1 MTGPLLFCALVGLGT
16 LIAFVGLWRTIKSL
30 DPVEARTKEYAPG
43 SEIPSG
49 GEARLAQRTI
59 RSRLN
64 RLLSGLSLGR
74 RLATALVQ
82 ADVPLTAAEFA
93 VVILGA
99 SALGFLLGTWR
110 VGAIL
115 GLALAAV
122 MGGLPVVYLRMMRSR
137 RQRAFSAQ
145 LPDVLTML
153 VGALRA
159 GYGVNQALQT
169 LVDQFRPPASKEFA
183 RVVRAVG
190 LGLTVQQALTDMV
203 ARVGTDETEL
213 MVTAINVQYE
223 TGGNLAETLSIISE
237 TIRDRIRIEREI
249 TVLTAQQRL
258 SGYILGVLPLA
269 LAFIIFLINP
279 GFFRP
284 FLEPGW
290 PRMLPVAAVVMQVA
304 GFLIMR
310 RILDIEV

>member
-16 LIAFVGLWRTIKSL
+16 LIVFVGLWRTTKSL
-30 DPVEARTKEYAPG
+30 DPVEARTREYAPG
-43 SEIPSG
+43 AKISAGDETH
-49 GEARLAQRTI
+49 LAQRTV

-64 RLLSGLSLGR
+64 RLVSGAGLGR

-82 ADVPLTAAEFA
+82 SDVPLTAAEFA

-99 SALGFLLGTWR
+99 SALGFLLGAWR
-110 VGAIL
+110 GGAIL
-115 GLALAAV
+115 GLALAAL
-122 MGGLPVVYLRMMRSR
+122 MGGLPVLYLRMMRSR

-159 GYGVNQALQT
+159 GYGVSQALSM
-169 LVDQFRPPASKEFA
+169 LVDEIGPPASKEFG
-183 RVVRAVG
+183 RVVRVVG
-190 LGLTVQQALTDMV
+190 LGLTMQQALSDMV

-223 TGGNLAETLSIISE
+223 MGGNLAETLSIIGE

-258 SGYILGVLPLA
+258 SGYILGVLPIA
-269 LAFIIFLINP
+269 LAFVIFLINP

-290 PRMLPVAAVVMQVA
+290 PRMLPVAAVIMQVA